1 MNADAYDRRE
11 ARRITRL
18 LASDPV
24 FSPSSSAV
32 RSSAPQHSGITATA
46 LRKKVRQ
53 LGPTASLIRLGG
65 LHYICTIG
73 RTYRFEGLLGD
84 VYEEMKPLLSRL
96 SIR

>member
-46 LRKKVRQ
+46 LRKKIRQ
-53 LGPTASLIRLGG
+53 LGPAASLIRLGG

-73 RTYRFEGLLGD
+73 RTHRFEGYVGE
-84 VYEEMKPLLSRL
+84 VYEQMKPLFFRL
-96 SIR
+96 SIQ

>member
-24 FSPSSSAV
+24 LPPSSSAV

-46 LRKKVRQ
+46 LRKKIRQ

-84 VYEEMKPLLSRL
+84 VYEEMKPLFSRL
-96 SIR
+96 SIQ

>member
-18 LASDPV
+18 LASDLVLP
-24 FSPSSSAV
+24 PSSHPL

-46 LRKKVRQ
+46 LRKKIRQ

-65 LHYICTIG
+65 LHYICTIS